1 MGSRGNDLFKMAKPQ
16 KSTTVRHFW
25 RFFTFPWCCVLARN
39 CVRERSRERCEN
51 RFVFVSILIPFWPP
65 LWGPWGAWKNSK
77 TDVGASGVERKR
89 ILDFLK
95 GVLEITFG
103 KVFLDI
109 GPGSFLIDFWSIY
122 DRFLTVFSCIFV
134 CFLFDF
140 WNPYGFIIDWICRYH
155 R

>member
-1 MGSRGNDLFKMAKPQ
+1 MESCL
-16 KSTTVRHFW
+16 
-25 RFFTFPWCCVLARN
+25 LAPKWP
-39 CVRERSRERCEN
+39 RERSRERCEN

-77 TDVGASGVERKR
+77 TDVGASWVEKKR

-109 GPGSFLIDFWSIY
+109 GPGSIF
-122 DRFLTVFSCIFV
+122 DRFLT
-134 CFLFDF
+134 DF
-140 WNPYGFIIDWICRYH
+140 
-155 R
+155 